1 MGNLIQKIICYIES
15 VPLNFKSWIGGFT
28 AIIAVRL
35 FVEALILGFPKRDLE
50 DFLVLFLHTFLFF
63 LLVYLVFVFL
73 LTFFLKENI
82 KKTSSV
88 LLWGFWVI
96 ILPPLIDWAAF
107 IAQGKEFKSFYI
119 FDGAGGL
126 VERFFLFF
134 GEGLHWGITLGTRV
148 EILLVL
154 FLLFIYVYHKKA
166 SFKSSAGF
174 VLLSYFIFYL
184 FGVFPSLVVL
194 LMSLLKGEG
203 IWLVQDF
210 NVASVFMS
218 PFEFFGIKGEV
229 WKAFLPRKLALF
241 YTLLIFLTLF
251 VYFYLSQKTKF
262 KALLKNIRFPQMFF
276 NGGLLFIGLGLGWFY
291 YPERFGWDIFHFV
304 GILNLILM
312 VFCAWFFSVFI
323 NDIFDAEIDKIS
335 NPDRPLVSGI
345 VKKRE
350 YMDYGLVFLFLS
362 LIIALLFSPVIF
374 LLIVFYHLL
383 TWIYSAYPFRLKK
396 FFGVAN
402 LISATASLLFLG
414 IGFLV
419 FSGGDLF
426 SGISWEVIGF
436 LGLAYFFVLS
446 IKDLRDV
453 EGDRREKI
461 YTLPVLIGLRN
472 AKLALASL
480 ILFFYLF
487 SVYVFNENKLFP
499 WAVLFGSVSFFVVAK
514 KEIKVSWLYG
524 WLFAGVLCY
533 GLIGVWIMFT

>member
-1 MGNLIQKIICYIES
+1 M
-15 VPLNFKSWIGGFT
+15 
-28 AIIAVRL
+28 
-35 FVEALILGFPKRDLE
+35 VEI
-50 DFLVLFLHTFLFF
+50 FLVL
-63 LLVYLVFVFL
+63 
-73 LTFFLKENI
+73 
-82 KKTSSV
+82 V
-88 LLWGFWVI
+88 LLFVYVYYKNRSI
-96 ILPPLIDWAAF
+96 
-107 IAQGKEFKSFYI
+107 QK
-119 FDGAGGL
+119 AGG
-126 VERFFLFF
+126 
-134 GEGLHWGITLGTRV
+134 
-148 EILLVL
+148 
-154 FLLFIYVYHKKA
+154 FI
-166 SFKSSAGF
+166 
-174 VLLSYFIFYL
+174 LLSYLIFYIL
-184 FGVFPSLVVL
+184 GVFPSLVVL
-194 LMSLLKGEG
+194 LMSLAGEG
-203 IWLVQDF
+203 SVWLVRDF

-251 VYFYLSQKTKF
+251 IYFYLSQKTKF

-312 VFCAWFFSVFI
+312 VFCAWYFSVFI
-323 NDIFDAEIDKIS
+323 NDIFDEKIDKIS

-350 YMDYGLVFLFLS
+350 YTDYSLVFLFLS

-426 SGISWEVIGF
+426 SGIYWEVIGL

-461 YTLPVLIGLRN
+461 YTLPVLVGLRN
-472 AKLALASL
+472 ARLVLASL
-480 ILFFYLF
+480 ILFFYLL

-514 KEIKVSWLYG
+514 KEVKVSWLYG